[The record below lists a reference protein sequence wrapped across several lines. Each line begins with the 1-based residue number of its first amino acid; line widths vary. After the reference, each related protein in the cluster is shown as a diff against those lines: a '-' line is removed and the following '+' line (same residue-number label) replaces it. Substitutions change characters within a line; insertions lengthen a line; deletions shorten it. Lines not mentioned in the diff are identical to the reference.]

1 VVALIDGIAV
11 SLASTSSAAI
21 ARAAIV
27 VGTTVIIEN
36 KADIAA
42 IAGIIIL
49 EYNTWVSS
57 LAIDKRSFAVGS
69 SFLTLC

>member
-1 VVALIDGIAV
+1 M
-11 SLASTSSAAI
+11 ASMASSAAI
-21 ARAAIV
+21 AWAAIV
-27 VGTTVIIEN
+27 IGAIVIIEN

-42 IAGIIIL
+42 IAGIIVL

-69 SFLTLC
+69 SFLTLCWY

>member
-1 VVALIDGIAV
+1 MVALIDGIAV
-11 SLASTSSAAI
+11 SLASSAAI
-21 ARAAIV
+21 ASAAIV
-27 VGTTVIIEN
+27 IGAIVIIEN
-36 KADIAA
+36 KSDIAA
-42 IAGIIIL
+42 AVGIIAL